1 MPTTISFTPV
11 VGNYVAPANLETVA
25 SAYNTLEQG
34 HQKAIVAESAVE
46 QELAKLDLNE
56 AEDAWRQQQINKIK
70 TALTDNTRYG
80 NAYTSLDDVIRTSG
94 NVMSQPGMIGRLR
107 AQQDYKTYLDQLEKR
122 TDLSEDY
129 KNVFRQVNTYNYKDV
144 LDANGNV
151 IGGTKWQPTWKEVSE
166 VPMNEILTN
175 ALKWAA
181 KEAGGGSQTRWLDIN
196 GNPTSD
202 PSQSVTGEYFDRT
215 TNQWTALTK
224 DKLAAA
230 VRASIET
237 TPGAK
242 ASLEQ
247 DYRIAKWKYDQNN
260 GVNPDITDKAGFLLS
275 PEEYLNKRID
285 PFYKAATY
293 FNQSTSTEYGNALSA
308 QLAYKAKQAGYG
320 DGISPTQTAD
330 ALSILTN
337 PITIDN
343 LAPIQEQGNLNMA
356 NQAIVGLL
364 LKNNPNAN
372 INLDGMTDDQLT
384 AAINNISNPED
395 RANALIQM
403 RIRSDANEYL
413 NYIKGDMGETDRL
426 KFDAYVAINSGTK
439 LEQGTNDY
447 YDEYVAKINRP
458 WNDAKYLRNYLEDA
472 ESVEK
477 FYDYFGGRDKAR
489 SMGITDGVKDGKRY
503 IQIDDNNKNY
513 TGIFAKVISQTLN
526 DRNPFLQIW
535 STAKSVT
542 NNFTRGNRGNA
553 VVRVGNDGNEEP
565 INTFTSEIN
574 TSVYRMGK
582 RLLENPIT
590 RQPISPDY
598 LSTEGND
605 VFYDLTT
612 FYDNLNRDYD
622 NSIRNT
628 SKITI
633 GQQAIRAAT
642 PDVAESLFRLKQ
654 DPSAENQRVYKLN
667 EDEAMDA
674 LQGLDI
680 VQAGAY
686 TLDENNKYVPITTKE
701 RKEIQGAMRSSKASI
716 SNPNAVQD
724 PNTGLWGPSFN
735 VTYKDKDGN
744 DITTSVFVPGGINS
758 AITQKWNRDT
768 GFRAKNTINL
778 YFAQERD
785 VPLTR
790 GAAFSGIEG
799 LYIRH
804 RNGATSLIDK
814 TGNRNMGSISTA
826 DAITFKDVTNQWEDT
841 YNAVKAGLVT
851 PNAITVTNLA
861 TQVAAQIATMTG
873 SADSNSIAYYYSK
886 LMDNLVK

>member
-34 HQKAIVAESAVE
+34 HQKAVVAESAVE

-56 AEDAWRQQQINKIK
+56 AEDTWRQQQINKIK
-70 TALTDNTRYG
+70 TALTDNTKYG
-80 NAYTSLDDVIRTSG
+80 NSYTSLDDVIRTSG
-94 NVMSQPGMIGRLR
+94 NIMSQPGMIGRLR
-107 AQQDYKTYLDQLEKR
+107 AQQDYKAYLDQLDKR

-202 PSQSVTGEYFDRT
+202 PSQSVTGEYFDKT

-308 QLAYKAKQAGYG
+308 QLAYKAKQVGYG
-320 DGISPTQTAD
+320 DGVGPTQTAD

-356 NQAIVGLL
+356 NQAIADLL

-403 RIRSDANEYL
+403 RIRSDANEYI
-413 NYIKGDMGETDRL
+413 NYLRKGMGEDEL
-426 KFDAYVAINSGTK
+426 DAFNAYVAINSGTELK
-439 LEQGTNDY
+439 QKDNRY
-447 YDEYVAKINRP
+447 YDNYVNAINTIWGDNKYIRQYFADEEGINRFM
-458 WNDAKYLRNYLEDA
+458 D
-472 ESVEK
+472 SI
-477 FYDYFGGRDKAR
+477 GGYDKAR
-489 SMGITDGVKDGKRY
+489 SLGITTGNKDGKQY
-503 IQIDDNNKNY
+503 VQIDSNNKKY
-513 TGIFAKVISQTLN
+513 TGIFGSAVRDAVNKVSGGKQFWRATVGIFNPKYGDNTTLVN
-526 DRNPFLQIW
+526 
-535 STAKSVT
+535 
-542 NNFTRGNRGNA
+542 NRGDESNFRGA
-553 VVRVGNDGNEEP
+553 
-565 INTFTSEIN
+565 
-574 TSVYRMGK
+574 
-582 RLLENPIT
+582 L
-590 RQPISPDY
+590 
-598 LSTEGND
+598 LSTQGD
-605 VFYDLTT
+605 VNFKPLA
-612 FYDNLNRDYD
+612 DYD
-622 NSIRNT
+622 NYLKNRYDSALKNT
-628 SKITI
+628 AQITI

-654 DPSAENQRVYKLN
+654 DPSAENQRIYKLN

-686 TLDENNKYVPITTKE
+686 TLDENNNYVRIDSEE
-701 RKEIQGAMRSSKASI
+701 RKRIQGAMRNSKASI
-716 SNPNAVQD
+716 SNPNAIQD

-735 VTYKDKDGN
+735 VTYKDEDGKN
-744 DITTSVFVPGGINS
+744 VTTSVFVPGGINS

-841 YNAVKAGLVT
+841 YKAVKAGLVT
-851 PNAITVTNLA
+851 PNAVTVTNLA
-861 TQVAAQIATMTG
+861 TQVATQIAAMTG
-873 SADSNSIAYYYSK
+873 SADFNSIAYYYSK